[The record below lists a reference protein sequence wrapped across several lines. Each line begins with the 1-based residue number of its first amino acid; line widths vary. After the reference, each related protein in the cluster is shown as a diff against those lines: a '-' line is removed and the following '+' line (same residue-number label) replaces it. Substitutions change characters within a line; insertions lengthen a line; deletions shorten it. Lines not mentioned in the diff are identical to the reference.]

1 MRQRNRQLLSSE
13 AVPAACS
20 PTSRA
25 FRRSRAPQRLRSRR
39 PALFPCPGT
48 GGLKRPPRCRLLR
61 CGPGSEAGLRILV
74 VAGYTLPLC
83 STSII
88 ATRARLCGRSAV
100 DMGGLVPS
108 TCSDAVG
115 RLRLHLPHCRR
126 LEVGPV
132 RLSICSSASRAPLLL
147 LPAVR
152 RQSLSRSAGSISA
165 GSEGTTWNH
174 GIWARTA
181 LLIPT
186 ASKSRCRP
194 LCHLVSQHPD

>member
-1 MRQRNRQLLSSE
+1 MGR
-13 AVPAACS
+13 AAFGS
-20 PTSRA
+20 LG
-25 FRRSRAPQRLRSRR
+25 PQPLRSRR
-39 PALFPCPGT
+39 PALFSCPGT
-48 GGLKRPPRCRLLR
+48 GGLKTPPRCRLLR

-100 DMGGLVPS
+100 DMDGLVPS

-132 RLSICSSASRAPLLL
+132 RFSICSSASRAPLLL
-147 LPAVR
+147 LQPLGGNRSLARPAR
-152 RQSLSRSAGSISA
+152 SRPALSCTPRNGRS
-165 GSEGTTWNH
+165 
-174 GIWARTA
+174 RTEW
-181 LLIPT
+181 
-186 ASKSRCRP
+186 R
-194 LCHLVSQHPD
+194 

>member
-1 MRQRNRQLLSSE
+1 MFPRVSRERQIG
-13 AVPAACS
+13 
-20 PTSRA
+20 RA
-25 FRRSRAPQRLRSRR
+25 IIRSRAPQRLRSRR

-108 TCSDAVG
+108 TCSDAIG

-165 GSEGTTWNH
+165 GSQ
-174 GIWARTA
+174 GITA
-181 LLIPT
+181 DHEICAGIEVGKRP
-186 ASKSRCRP
+186 ASKTR
-194 LCHLVSQHPD
+194 

>member
-1 MRQRNRQLLSSE
+1 MRTSGTF
-13 AVPAACS
+13 AAS
-20 PTSRA
+20 RFDLGGSVKLAARGRA
-25 FRRSRAPQRLRSRR
+25 FIGSLAPQPLRSRR
-39 PALFPCPGT
+39 PALFSCPGT
-48 GGLKRPPRCRLLR
+48 GGLKTPPRCRLLR

-100 DMGGLVPS
+100 DMDGLVPS

-132 RLSICSSASRAPLLL
+132 RFSICSSASRAPMLL

-152 RQSLSRSAGSISA
+152 RQSLSRSAGWISA
-165 GSEGTTWNH
+165 AAGRRSTSIEICA
-174 GIWARTA
+174 GIEVGKR
-181 LLIPT
+181 P
-186 ASKSRCRP
+186 ASKTR
-194 LCHLVSQHPD
+194 